1 MSGVAE
7 FINQDYQQLSVRYDH
22 HQSAAWF
29 YMNPSPRACFTP
41 TLLTE
46 IKRFQKMVS
55 QNYHSLKEHNQHPVN
70 YVVLASQTPGVF
82 NLGGDLNLF
91 AQHIEEKNRDHLLQ
105 YATACIEV
113 LHTNAINL
121 ALPLTTIS
129 LVEGVALGGGFEAAL
144 SSNVL
149 VAERNSEMG
158 LPEILFNLF
167 PGMGAYSLLARRV
180 GMAQA
185 EKIITSGKIYTA
197 DELYEMGI
205 VDVLAEKGQGREAV
219 NEYIRK
225 HKRSSNGLR
234 AIRAARQRY
243 NPVDYDELM
252 DITKIWVDAAMQ
264 LTKKDLRMMKKLVGA
279 QDNKRARLI
288 TELGSLQKVRTSQ
301 DRRIEA
307 ADAFPLVDSN
317 GGVIQFDRRK
327 KRDRR
332 QVLANDEVEKIEA
345 ARAS

>member
-7 FINQDYQQLSVRYDH
+7 FFNTDFQQLSVRYDQN
-22 HQSAAWF
+22 QSAAWF

-46 IKRFQKMVS
+46 IKQFQQKVS
-55 QNYHSLKEHNQHPVN
+55 ENYHSLREYNRHPVN
-70 YVVLASQTPGVF
+70 YIVLASQTPGIF

-105 YATACIEV
+105 YATACVEV
-113 LHTNAINL
+113 LHTNAINF
-121 ALPLTTIS
+121 ALPVTTIS
-129 LVEGVALGGGFEAAL
+129 LVEGSALGGGFEAAL
-144 SSNVL
+144 SSNIL
-149 VAERNSEMG
+149 VAERNAEMG

-180 GMAQA
+180 GMARA

-205 VDVLAEKGQGREAV
+205 VDVLAEEGQGREAV

-234 AIRAARQRY
+234 AIQAARQRY
-243 NPVDYDELM
+243 NPVNYDELM
-252 DITKIWVDAAMQ
+252 DITKIWVDAALQ

-301 DRRIEA
+301 DRRIEI
-307 ADAFPLVDSN
+307 ADTFPLVDAS
-317 GGVIQFDRRK
+317 GSVIQYDRRK
-327 KRDRR
+327 NRDRR
-332 QVLANDEVEKIEA
+332 QILIKDEPEKIVA
-345 ARAS
+345 VRAG